1 MTTIAIPATFE
12 EWHTLVKAEVPSPAA
27 HWVTLATKLHDK
39 VQAMSPEALD
49 EAFFNQV
56 LDDADTEIYE
66 RGTALNALLAAF
78 EEQPDPPEETEED
91 KALKAEIFTAFKE
104 AFPGLSWSTK
114 KQDAVLSTAVYQFNN
129 WKAGR
134 YMVTSAEEGVK
145 QFTRRMRRAF
155 PGVSFDDDSFIWW
168 SLMVWLRQKVD
179 GKSTLP
185 RRKISTSSY
194 DLQDL
199 ITRHREEMGVSRDVD
214 TYTLGW
220 AVAKYIQK
228 YQQVESIP
236 ADLGEQYVA
245 RIVGN
250 SSQKEAHD
258 CADSVYEWFA
268 EHYLGQIVTGGVE
281 VTDIPTL
288 EAALLA
294 KGRETE
300 QFQIDAIK
308 YGLADTVDQVKEGEI
323 TKEKV
328 VDTLR
333 LNIRSY
339 GYTRF
344 TGGSKPRLV
353 TMLEVVE
360 AVRDTRLTAEEWK
373 ARYAR
378 FMIRLGAVAGRYGE
392 AHGMCPTL
400 EKATIELGHEL
411 TRFPKDRTVLFA
423 SDDLT
428 VRVPVETWFTDPDQ
442 VKSKAQEKW
451 RNMTPAERK
460 AAVVEQNGVHV
471 QWDQMRAK

>member
-1 MTTIAIPATFE
+1 MTTIAIPATE
-12 EWHTLVKAEVPSPAA
+12 AAWVDLMQAEVPTDAA
-27 HWVTLATKLHDK
+27 TWSILGEVTHRK
-39 VQAMSPEALD
+39 VQEMSPEVLD

-56 LDDADTEIYE
+56 LDEARNAVYRRDA
-66 RGTALNALLAAF
+66 ALSALVAAF

-104 AFPGLSWSTK
+104 AFPSISWSTK

-134 YMVTSAEEGVK
+134 YLVTSAEEGVK

-155 PGVSFDDDSFIWW
+155 PGVTFDDDSFIWW
-168 SLMVWLRQKVD
+168 SLAVWLRQKVD
-179 GKSTLP
+179 GKTTLP

-194 DLQDL
+194 DNQD
-199 ITRHREEMGVSRDVD
+199 IVTRHREEMGVSRNVD

-220 AVAKYIQK
+220 AVAKYLQK
-228 YQQVESIP
+228 YNQVEVIP
-236 ADLGEQYVA
+236 AELGEQYVA
-245 RIVGN
+245 RIVSN
-250 SSQKEAHD
+250 SSQQEAHD
-258 CADSVYEWFA
+258 CADMVYEWFA
-268 EHYLGQIVTGGVE
+268 EHYLGQIATGGVE
-281 VTDIPTL
+281 ITDILTL
-288 EAALLA
+288 EAALLS

-323 TKEKV
+323 TKNKV

-344 TGGSKPRLV
+344 TGGSKPRLAA
-353 TMLEVVE
+353 MLEVVE
-360 AVRDTRLTAEEWK
+360 TVRDTRLTAEEWK

-411 TRFPKDRTVLFA
+411 TRFPKDRTVLFT

-442 VKSKAQEKW
+442 VKSKAKEKW
-451 RNMTPAERK
+451 GTMTPAERK

-471 QWDQMRAK
+471 QWDRMTVK

>member
-1 MTTIAIPATFE
+1 MTTIAIPDTEAAWLE
-12 EWHTLVKAEVPSPAA
+12 LIRNEVPTTSAT
-27 HWVTLATKLHDK
+27 WSTLAGVVHRK
-39 VQAMSPEALD
+39 VRDMSPEVLD

-56 LDDADTEIYE
+56 LDEAAGAIYE
-66 RGTALNALLAAF
+66 RESALNALVAAF
-78 EEQPDPPEETEED
+78 EEQPEAAEETDDD
-91 KALKAEIFTAFKE
+91 KILKTEIYETFKV
-104 AFPGLSWSTK
+104 AFPGISWSTK
-114 KQDAVLSTAVYQFNN
+114 KQNAVLSTAVYQFNN

-134 YMVTSAEEGVK
+134 YLVTSAEEGVK

-155 PGVSFDDDSFIWW
+155 PGVTFDDDSFVWW

-179 GKSTLP
+179 GKTTLP

-194 DLQDL
+194 DNQDL
-199 ITRHREEMGVSRDVD
+199 INRNREEMGVSRDVD

-228 YQQVESIP
+228 YQQVEVIP

-245 RIVGN
+245 RIASN
-250 SSQKEAHD
+250 SSQQEAHD
-258 CADSVYEWFA
+258 CADTVYEWFA
-268 EHYLGQIVTGGVE
+268 EHYLGQIATGGVE
-281 VTDIPTL
+281 ITDILTL
-288 EAALLA
+288 EMALLA

-360 AVRDTRLTAEEWK
+360 TVRDTRLTAEEWK

-411 TRFPKDRTVLFA
+411 TRFPKDRTALIV
-423 SDDLT
+423 SDDLEI
-428 VRVPVETWFTDPDQ
+428 RVPIESWFTDPDQ
-442 VKSKAQEKW
+442 VKSKAKEKW
-451 RNMTPAERK
+451 NAMTPAERK
-460 AAVVEQNGVHV
+460 AAVVKQEGVHV
-471 QWDQMRAK
+471 AWDKMTVK